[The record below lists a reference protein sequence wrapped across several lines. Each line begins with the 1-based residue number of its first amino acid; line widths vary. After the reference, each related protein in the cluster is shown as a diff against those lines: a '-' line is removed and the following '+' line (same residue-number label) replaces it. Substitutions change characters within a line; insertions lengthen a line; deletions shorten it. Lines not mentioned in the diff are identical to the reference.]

1 MIVTV
6 DQLRKLEP
14 EWVALQEDFGISI
27 NQIAINLGYILK

>member
-6 DQLRKLEP
+6 EQLRKLEP
-14 EWVALQEDFGISI
+14 EWVALQEEFGISI

>member
-6 DQLRKLEP
+6 EQLRKLEP
-14 EWVALQEDFGISI
+14 EWVALQEEFDISI

>member
-6 DQLRKLEP
+6 DQLKKLEP